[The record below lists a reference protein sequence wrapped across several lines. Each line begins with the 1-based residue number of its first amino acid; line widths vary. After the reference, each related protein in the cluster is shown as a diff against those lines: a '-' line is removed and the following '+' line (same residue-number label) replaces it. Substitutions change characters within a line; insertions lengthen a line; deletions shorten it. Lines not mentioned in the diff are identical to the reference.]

1 LLETAGETAGG
12 ASRTPSIDC
21 GGVLSADPTLKL
33 PQPSRTKT
41 FIFILFVLALA
52 VFVGVRFSES
62 LQGTDFPDF
71 YCAARMLAEGHGHQL
86 YDPDVQRQYQARY
99 SGRVG
104 TLYIHPPFEAPL
116 YLAVS
121 WLPLRRAYAL
131 WFVLNLAFLA
141 ISLRSLAKDAL
152 PPWDWR
158 LLLAAS
164 LTFVP
169 VLLCLQQGQ
178 DSLLL
183 LLFVVLAFIALR
195 RKRAFAAGCWLA
207 LGLFK
212 FQIVL
217 PLALVIVLTQNRSV
231 TNAFTKGFSLV
242 ALTLAGLSAAISG
255 WSVFN
260 VYPRF
265 LLQLRSQP
273 FAGIIPPAMANFR
286 GLTYFFFRSDRSFWA
301 IAAASVL
308 CAIALLIAVTV
319 CKAAQHPSTRDAT
332 HDEFDLAFASTVLFA
347 LLVSYHLNPHDLTLL
362 LLPIAVVLHQ
372 TLAAATRLPR
382 STKAMTLCL
391 LGILFLPLL
400 HLWALKA
407 GVYALISVPL
417 LAVFLL
423 SVSIARQSQTR

>member
-1 LLETAGETAGG
+1 
-12 ASRTPSIDC
+12 
-21 GGVLSADPTLKL
+21 
-33 PQPSRTKT
+33 
-41 FIFILFVLALA
+41 
-52 VFVGVRFSES
+52 
-62 LQGTDFPDF
+62 
-71 YCAARMLAEGHGHQL
+71 
-86 YDPDVQRQYQARY
+86 
-99 SGRVG
+99 
-104 TLYIHPPFEAPL
+104 
-116 YLAVS
+116 
-121 WLPLRRAYAL
+121 
-131 WFVLNLAFLA
+131 
-141 ISLRSLAKDAL
+141 
-152 PPWDWR
+152 
-158 LLLAAS
+158 
-164 LTFVP
+164 
-169 VLLCLQQGQ
+169 
-178 DSLLL
+178 
-183 LLFVVLAFIALR
+183 
-195 RKRAFAAGCWLA
+195 
-207 LGLFK
+207 
-212 FQIVL
+212 
-217 PLALVIVLTQNRSV
+217 
-231 TNAFTKGFSLV
+231 
-242 ALTLAGLSAAISG
+242 
-255 WSVFN
+255 
-260 VYPRF
+260 
-265 LLQLRSQP
+265 
-273 FAGIIPPAMANFR
+273 MANFR